1 MKKFLVIG
9 NPIKH
14 TLSPKLHNFWIK
26 KNNVNA
32 IYGKLETHKTDLN
45 ELCENLKQG
54 KLDGLNVTV
63 PFKKEII
70 PYINVL
76 SGHALRTKSVNT
88 ISIENG
94 NLVGHNTDI
103 DGFELSV
110 KKLNYDVSNKTV
122 IILGAGGVVPS
133 IIYALKKMNASKI
146 FVSNRTKEKAED
158 MQNQFDDLQILDWG
172 ELTNFDM
179 IINATS
185 IGLKEN
191 DKFEIDFSKI
201 GKNKFF
207 YDVIYE
213 PHETNFF
220 QAGNQKG
227 NTFENGLNMFLY
239 QAQKAF
245 KIWHNVEPEINEE
258 VINFIANEC
267 KTNIRELIGVL
278 NRVIAFSRVHNK
290 TLNVSDCKNIL
301 KDVFNQIKIHIIW

>member
-32 IYGKLETHKTDLN
+32 IYGKLETHKSDLN

-76 SGHALRTKSVNT
+76 SGNALRTKSVNT

-158 MQNQFDDLQILDWG
+158 MQNQFDDLHILDWG

-201 GKNKFF
+201 GKNKLFF
-207 YDVIYE
+207 DVIYN
-213 PHETNFF
+213 PKETNFLNIGKKL
-220 QAGNQKG
+220 GNM
-227 NTFENGLNMFLY
+227 TENGKFMFVY
-239 QAQKAF
+239 QASAAF
-245 KIWHNVEPEINEE
+245 KIWHGVQPKINND
-258 VINFIANEC
+258 VI
-267 KTNIRELIGVL
+267 KLL
-278 NRVIAFSRVHNK
+278 D
-290 TLNVSDCKNIL
+290 L
-301 KDVFNQIKIHIIW
+301 

>member
-227 NTFENGLNMFLY
+227 NIFENGLNMFLY

-245 KIWHNVEPEINEE
+245 NIWHNVEPEINEE
-258 VINFIANEC
+258 VINF
-267 KTNIRELIGVL
+267 
-278 NRVIAFSRVHNK
+278 
-290 TLNVSDCKNIL
+290 L
-301 KDVFNQIKIHIIW
+301 KS